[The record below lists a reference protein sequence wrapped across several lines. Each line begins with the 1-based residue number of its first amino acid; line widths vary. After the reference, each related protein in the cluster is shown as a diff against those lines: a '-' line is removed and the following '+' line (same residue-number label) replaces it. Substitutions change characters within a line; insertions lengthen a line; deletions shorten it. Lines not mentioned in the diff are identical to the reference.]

1 MPVTQHSPH
10 RSRRAA
16 LPHRAPASGDHGQA
30 PGEACRTRARTCD
43 REPPAL
49 RPAPGLRD
57 HVPLGPRPALHRR
70 RPSHGATG
78 GRRLPRSSAAV
89 RRPAPG
95 PPGRLPE
102 GAPCG
107 PGQPAPGPMPGLP
120 GAAPWVAGHARDR
133 RPRPVCPPRALP
145 GCPVWPSACA
155 ERVGPQESPACGA
168 HDSAGTF
175 PCPRFVFSV
184 TASHTCRGASVVGS
198 TCTGRDLPPSTHRRL
213 FPAHPNAGAHLRL
226 EAEAT

>member
-78 GRRLPRSSAAV
+78 VRRLPRSSAAV

-95 PPGRLPE
+95 PHGRLPA

-107 PGQPAPGPMPGLP
+107 PGQPAPGRCRASRVPRHGLRACQRSPTPPGLP
-120 GAAPWVAGHARDR
+120 TPRPPGVSRLAFRVCGARRPPGVARLRGARLCQHVPLSTLRVFRDR
-133 RPRPVCPPRALP
+133 KPHLPRGQCGWLDLHWQGLAPFNT
-145 GCPVWPSACA
+145 
-155 ERVGPQESPACGA
+155 SPAFPGAPERCG
-168 HDSAGTF
+168 SAVPGS
-175 PCPRFVFSV
+175 RSV
-184 TASHTCRGASVVGS
+184 A
-198 TCTGRDLPPSTHRRL
+198 
-213 FPAHPNAGAHLRL
+213 
-226 EAEAT
+226 